1 MQPGDYI
8 VLAAGLAAISF
19 VLWFF
24 LGARAR
30 TTVAPIN
37 TARSDFA
44 ISGMHC
50 PSCMLAIEKL
60 LRRTDGIIEAT
71 GNFGSAR
78 VSVTYDPGRISAE
91 RIAGQITKLGYRA
104 TEIVDEITTT
114 DAGGEL
120 VTQDLR
126 KRFLAG
132 IVLTTPVL
140 VCSMALMAMP
150 PSPLVY
156 VELALTAIVLGYSGQ
171 NILGGA
177 WKALRN
183 RTGDMNVL
191 IAVGTI
197 TAFAY
202 SVFVTFFHRA
212 LKHSGI
218 EPHVYYETT
227 CVIVTLVLLGK
238 LLEARATRKTSD
250 AILKLLNLQPRRAR
264 VLRLA
269 GRPDSEPVEVDVS
282 VDEVRVGDLVVVRPG
297 ERLPID
303 GEITEGYSVVDES
316 MVTGESTPVEKV
328 PGDQVIAGTLN
339 KTGTFVFRA
348 TRVGSET
355 MLAQIVSLIRKTQA
369 SKAPIQRLADVIAG
383 YFVPAVLCVGI
394 ITFVGWYVLG
404 PEPAIKLAMLCFVS
418 VVIIACPC
426 ALGLATPTAVTVST
440 GRAAAL
446 GILVRSAEALEIAG
460 RLTAVVLDKTG
471 TITTGKLSLTD
482 VVPADGYDQ
491 EYVLTLAATIERR
504 SEHPI
509 GEAIV
514 RAASERSLALLE
526 PENFEAI
533 PGAGICAT
541 VAGRRALVGTEAF
554 LESQGMDAK
563 GLKPHAESLRRQGKT
578 VFYVNENSTAI
589 GIIAVAD
596 TIKPTSRK
604 AIEQLKKL
612 GLKVILITGDN
623 ATTARAVAHE
633 TGIDTVMAEVQ
644 PNEKALMVAKLQE
657 QGEIV
662 AMVGDGINDAPAL
675 VQANLGIAMG
685 AGTDIAMESADITL
699 VGNDLL
705 AVPQVIEISRAT
717 LRIIKQNLVLA
728 FAYNVLAIPIA
739 AGILYPAF
747 GLLLNPMIAS
757 AAMSASSISVVTNA
771 LRLRG
776 VEIQTN

>member
-8 VLAAGLAAISF
+8 ALAAGLVAVGF

-30 TTVAPIN
+30 TTAAIAN

-60 LRRTDGIIEAT
+60 LRRTEGIIEAT

-78 VSVTYDPGRISAE
+78 VSVTYDPSRISSE
-91 RIAGQITKLGYRA
+91 RIAGQIAKLGYRA
-104 TEIVDEITTT
+104 AEIVDEITTT

-120 VTQDLR
+120 ITQDLR
-126 KRFLAG
+126 RRFLAG
-132 IVLTTPVL
+132 TVLTIPVL
-140 VCSMALMAMP
+140 VCSMVLMAMP
-150 PSPLVY
+150 PSPLAY
-156 VELALTAIVLGYSGQ
+156 VELVLTAIVLGYSGQ
-171 NILGGA
+171 HILTGA
-177 WKALRN
+177 WNALRN

-191 IAVGTI
+191 IAVGTT

-202 SVFVTFFHRA
+202 SVFATFFHKT

-250 AILKLLNLQPRRAR
+250 AIRKLLDLQPRIAR
-264 VLRLA
+264 VLRPA
-269 GRPDSEPVEVDVS
+269 SSPDSEPVEIDVP

-297 ERLPID
+297 ERVPVD
-303 GEITEGYSVVDES
+303 GEITEGYSAVDES
-316 MVTGESTPVEKV
+316 MVTGESTPVEKAS
-328 PGDQVIAGTLN
+328 GDRVIAGTLN

-348 TRVGSET
+348 TRVGRET
-355 MLAQIVSLIRKTQA
+355 TLAQIVSLIRKAQA
-369 SKAPIQRLADVIAG
+369 SRAPIQRLADVIAG
-383 YFVPAVLCVGI
+383 YFVPTVLCVGI
-394 ITFVGWYVLG
+394 ITFVAWYVFG
-404 PEPAIKLAMLCFVS
+404 PEPAFRLAMLCFVS

-440 GRAAAL
+440 GRAAAM

-471 TITTGKLSLTD
+471 TVTAGKLSLTD

-491 EYVLTLAATIERR
+491 EHVLRLAATIERR

-514 RAASERSLALLE
+514 RAAAERNLAILE

-533 PGAGICAT
+533 PGAGIRAT
-541 VAGRRALVGTEAF
+541 VSGKRALVGTEAF
-554 LESQGMDAK
+554 MSSQGIDVE
-563 GLKPHAESLRRQGKT
+563 GLKPEAELLRRQGRT
-578 VFYVNENSTAI
+578 VFYVSENSTAI

-623 ATTARAVAHE
+623 ETTARAVAHE

-644 PNEKALMVAKLQE
+644 PNEKALMVARLQE
-657 QGEIV
+657 KGEIV

-685 AGTDIAMESADITL
+685 AGTDIAIESADITL
-699 VGNDLL
+699 VGDDLL
-705 AVPQVIEISRAT
+705 AVPRVIELSRAT
-717 LRIIKQNLVLA
+717 LCIIKQNLALA

-739 AGILYPAF
+739 AGVLYPAF

-771 LRLRG
+771 LRLRS
-776 VEIQTN
+776 VKIQAG